1 MSTLTKPQYDELWK
15 LSKIG
20 RPFHIGHGTMY
31 VPLQR
36 LIKRQYIRYLG
47 MSDSGR
53 RQFIVAPEGHAAVQR
68 QAELDRNRKV

>member
-1 MSTLTKPQYDELWK
+1 MSTLTKPQYEILLQFARLQGPFQ
-15 LSKIG
+15 LSQ
-20 RPFHIGHGTMY
+20 GTLH
-31 VPLQR
+31 PSLKR

-53 RQFIVAPEGHAAVQR
+53 RLFIVAPEGHAAVQR